1 MTSVFSE
8 TVREIMAGL
17 EPVLW
22 FVNESTY
29 SREGQ
34 KPGACDFCFGNPQEM
49 PLPEISTAIG
59 RWAQPQH
66 KDWFAYKFS
75 EPQATAIVAES
86 LRDRLA
92 VDFDAA
98 DISMTNGAFGAIAS
112 ALRAVTD
119 PGDEVIYLSPPWFFY
134 VPMIQSLGAKAVR
147 IDMQPPT
154 FELPVSEIAAA
165 ITSRTRAIIINS
177 PHNPSGRILQ
187 PSELEGLAEVLEA
200 GSRKHGRGIYL
211 LSDEAYS
218 RILFDNAQFHTPL
231 RHYPRS
237 LLLYTYG
244 KTLLTPGQ
252 RIGYIAMSP
261 SMPDR
266 KALRG
271 AIFTAQLVTGYAFP
285 NAVMQYAIGDLE
297 KLSIDVATLERR
309 RDRIISALGEMG
321 YETVKPA
328 GTFYALVRS
337 PIADDV
343 AFVER
348 LAGEKIFVLPG
359 KVFELPEWFRI
370 SLTANDQMVE
380 RSLQGFERALKTTLS
395 MSR

>member
-1 MTSVFSE
+1 MSE
-8 TVREIMAGL
+8 AVSATLREIMAGL

-29 SREGQ
+29 ARDGA
-34 KPGACDFCFGNPQEM
+34 KPDVCDFCFGNPQEM
-49 PLPEISTAIG
+49 PLPEISKAIAH
-59 RWAQPQH
+59 WAVPQH

-75 EPQATAIVAES
+75 VPPAAAIVAES
-86 LRDRLA
+86 LRGRLGI
-92 VDFDAA
+92 DFDPA

-112 ALRAVTD
+112 ALRAVAD

-134 VPMIQSLGAKAVR
+134 VPMIVSLGATAVR
-147 IDMQPPT
+147 VDMPPPS
-154 FELPVSEIAAA
+154 FELPVDAIAAA

-187 PSELEGLAEVLEA
+187 PAELDRLAHLLDA
-200 GSRKHGRGIYL
+200 ACQRNGRPVYL

-218 RILFDNAQFHTPL
+218 RIVFDGEQFHTPL

-252 RIGYIAMSP
+252 RIGYIAMP
-261 SMPDR
+261 PAMPDR
-266 KALRG
+266 EELRG
-271 AIFTAQLVTGYAFP
+271 AIRTAQLISGYAFP
-285 NAVMQYAIGDLE
+285 NNVMQYAIGDLE
-297 KLSIDVATLERR
+297 KLSIDVNALEHR
-309 RDRIISALGEMG
+309 RDRLIAALGEMG

-328 GTFYALVRS
+328 GTFYVLVRS

-343 AFVER
+343 AFVEK
-348 LAGEKIFVLPG
+348 LAEDKVFVLPG
-359 KVFELPEWFRI
+359 KVFELPGWFRI
-370 SLTANDQMVE
+370 SLTANDEMVE
-380 RSLQGFERALKTTLS
+380 RALRGFERALKSALTI
-395 MSR
+395 SR